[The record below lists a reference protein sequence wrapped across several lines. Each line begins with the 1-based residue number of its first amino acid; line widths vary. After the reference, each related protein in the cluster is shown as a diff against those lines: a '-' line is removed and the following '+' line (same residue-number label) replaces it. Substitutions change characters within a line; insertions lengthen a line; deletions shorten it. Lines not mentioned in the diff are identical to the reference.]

1 MTIQQLTIFLA
12 VCEEMNYTRAAARTY
27 MSRQAV
33 RQNIAELE
41 RELNGPLFENYR
53 NHLILTAK
61 GVLLRRKA
69 MPVVE
74 SFKDL
79 EQAMAADMRREEPIR
94 LGISNSLFPDYLPE
108 LPDCFSSFTAS
119 YPNLQVKQLPLNNDD
134 AVAALLEGELDACLI
149 MDLDVCRPGLERT
162 VLTKHPSGIYMK
174 NSISLFARDAIS
186 PSDLSGRRVML
197 PGKGKEFSPL
207 LEAAPEADFIVV
219 PNFYQ
224 VMYYIMDHG
233 GLALNRVNPDD
244 DPVPFAARTVPLTNM
259 PPLCSSFL
267 VRQGGLTPPLHL
279 LKDWLHI
286 RLQNQ
291 QGVRNT

>member
-69 MPVVE
+69 LPVVE
-74 SFKDL
+74 SFMDL
-79 EQAMAADMRREEPIR
+79 EQAMASDMRQDGPIR
-94 LGISNSLFPDYLPE
+94 LGISNSLFPDYLPG
-108 LPDCFSSFTAS
+108 LADHLSSFTVS
-119 YPNLQVKQLPLNNDD
+119 YPNLQVKQIPLNNDD
-134 AVAALLEGELDACLI
+134 AVAALLEEEIDACLV
-149 MDLDVCRPGLERT
+149 MDLGTYRPGLERT
-162 VLTKHPSGIYMK
+162 LLTKHPSGIYMK
-174 NSISLFARDAIS
+174 NSIPLFYRDS
-186 PSDLSGRRVML
+186 VMPSDLSGRRVLL
-197 PGKGKEFSPL
+197 PGVGSEFRPL

-224 VMYYIMDHG
+224 VLYYIMDHG
-233 GLALNRVNPDD
+233 GLALNRINPGDD
-244 DPVPFAARTVPLTNM
+244 SNPSVARTVPLADI

-267 VRQGGLTPPLHL
+267 VRQDGLTPPLTL
-279 LKDWLHI
+279 LRDWLHL
-286 RLQNQ
+286 RLQKDFPSSL
-291 QGVRNT
+291 